1 MTFSELL
8 PEFSFIESSTI
19 IIIIIIIII
28 IKIIVINNFNYYN
41 YNRVFLHNYKLM
53 LRVSTAELLP
63 PLVSKVMNM
72 VNSFFFVFVFVFFFY
87 LLSAQ
92 STSKAVKEVVRI
104 LQHSILHIHTAFSCG
119 SRGINHLLCL
129 SPYIPSFFNF
139 ILRL

>member
-72 VNSFFFVFVFVFFFY
+72 VNSFFLFLFLFFFLFTISSEY
-87 LLSAQ
+87 Q
-92 STSKAVKEVVRI
+92 
-104 LQHSILHIHTAFSCG
+104 
-119 SRGINHLLCL
+119 
-129 SPYIPSFFNF
+129 
-139 ILRL
+139 